1 VTLDE
6 CAHCRA
12 ASASRFPTDQYL
24 ADYYNPANYSS
35 SLVSNVTLSAR
46 CAASILKATDF
57 SRDADLHVL
66 DYGGSEGTL
75 SQELRKQIMA
85 SGHRGEV
92 QSTVVDIF
100 PRQATD
106 HQRFLDPT
114 AFAADQTK
122 YDLLLASAVLEH
134 LKDVK
139 GAVTSMLAHAAPVAY
154 FYARTPYDVP
164 LSSITS
170 RYKIRYPGHLHDMGP
185 AFWDWFEER
194 LGATVTVLR
203 SEPSIVETT
212 LEQAGARTLAAHAL
226 KLPALIENRW
236 LRPAMG
242 YGPRMWHWV
251 GGWEVVYRV
260 DGSSHS

>member
-1 VTLDE
+1 MASCGLKTVPEEALLPPSTTCTVCGAARERRTLLVLQESPRVTLDE

-46 CAASILKATDF
+46 WAASILKATDF

-100 PRQATD
+100 RGKRP
-106 HQRFLDPT
+106 
-114 AFAADQTK
+114 
-122 YDLLLASAVLEH
+122 
-134 LKDVK
+134 
-139 GAVTSMLAHAAPVAY
+139 
-154 FYARTPYDVP
+154 
-164 LSSITS
+164 ITS
-170 RYKIRYPGHLHDMGP
+170 
-185 AFWDWFEER
+185 A
-194 LGATVTVLR
+194 
-203 SEPSIVETT
+203 S
-212 LEQAGARTLAAHAL
+212 
-226 KLPALIENRW
+226 
-236 LRPAMG
+236 
-242 YGPRMWHWV
+242 
-251 GGWEVVYRV
+251 
-260 DGSSHS
+260 